1 MTKECRWVNRKFEL
15 ALFFVF
21 VLLGGG
27 KSVHSSCVVVLLLT
41 FRLSPLLYWYSL
53 FVDVW
58 LCLFICISSLLG
70 SMQYY
75 YGLQSK
81 GVECK
86 CLIYDMSHALSDNVE
101 QKANMWVN
109 VVRWFMDHSLCIP
122 K

>member
-15 ALFFVF
+15 ALFFVGGWTICSLVVCGCAVAYISIVSSF
-21 VLLGGG
+21 VN
-27 KSVHSSCVVVLLLT
+27 
-41 FRLSPLLYWYSL
+41 WYSL